1 MHVVFGILGLAGT
14 LLATVALEHTQ
25 VRFTGLLYGPALLL
39 LLAAPPFVALTSH
52 GLEQILATVQAVW
65 RAIRFSPRRS
75 RAQLYDEL
83 TRFAAE
89 ARRGRAA
96 EALAIAERASNPLLR
111 QLGPLV
117 LKRYAPE
124 DIERTAATAS
134 WCLASAMRRAEDV
147 LGSLARVAPAMGLV
161 GTTLGLITLLREL
174 QNFEQ
179 LGPSMALA
187 LLCTLYGLVLANA
200 LYQPLSR
207 LVHDHAVVL
216 QEEGRLLSRAL
227 LLVAA
232 EKPLAD
238 VRALFETPAAD
249 LGPEPRLALG

>member
-1 MHVVFGILGLAGT
+1 MHVVFGILGLAAT
-14 LLATVALEHTQ
+14 LAATIALGHTQ
-25 VRFTGLLYGPALLL
+25 VRFTGVFYGPALLL
-39 LLAAPPFVALTSH
+39 LLAAPPFIALTSH
-52 GLEQILATVQAVW
+52 GVEQLLGTLQSVWQAV
-65 RAIRFSPRRS
+65 RFSVRRS

-89 ARRGRAA
+89 ERRGRAA
-96 EALAIAERASNPLLR
+96 EALGIAERAQHPLLR

-124 DIERTAATAS
+124 EIERTASTAS
-134 WCLASAMRRAEDV
+134 FCLASSMKRSEDV
-147 LGSLARVAPAMGLV
+147 LASLARVAPAMGLV

-200 LYQPLSR
+200 VYQPLSR

-216 QEEGRLLSRAL
+216 QEEGRLLTRAL

-232 EKPLAD
+232 DKPLAD
-238 VRALFETPAAD
+238 VRALFDAPAAETAPD
-249 LGPEPRLALG
+249 ARLALG

>member
-1 MHVVFGILGLAGT
+1 MHVILGILALAAT
-14 LLATVALEHTQ
+14 LLATIALEHTQ
-25 VRFTGLLYGPALLL
+25 THFTGLLYGPALLL
-39 LLAAPPFVALTSH
+39 LLLAPPCVALTSH
-52 GLEQILATVQAVW
+52 GVEQLVDTAKELW
-65 RAIRFSPRRS
+65 RAVRFSPRRS

-89 ARRGRAA
+89 FRRGRAA
-96 EALAIAERASNPLLR
+96 EALATVERADHALLR

-124 DIERTAATAS
+124 EIERTASTAGY
-134 WCLASAMRRAEDV
+134 CLASSMKRAEDV
-147 LGSLARVAPAMGLV
+147 LASLARVSPAMGLV
-161 GTTLGLITLLREL
+161 GTTLGLIMLLREL

-207 LVHDHAVVL
+207 LVHDHAVIL
-216 QEEGRLLSRAL
+216 QEEARLLTRAL
-227 LLVAA
+227 LLIAA

-238 VRALFETPAAD
+238 VRALFDAPSAEAA
-249 LGPEPRLALG
+249 PEPRLALG